1 MSHHVPCVVCGFATT
16 QELNPSIHG
25 VLAVCE
31 KCVNRGD
38 VLFGEPE
45 NEGDKTNDDADP
57 RSSREPDERSG
68 DDGAPSAGASEEV
81 TEAQGGQAEAQGH
94 RETPLEAEWREA
106 EGVDQ
111 EAEGEEDGEQETVEA
126 SEKDLAERAE
136 ARLEK
141 GESFQPDQ
149 GSEGRQAGQRD
160 GAGDEGRSEL
170 SRDERP
176 HPPDAA
182 REGGQKGRR
191 KREGRQTR
199 DEPERTGG
207 DGDSTGRVVYEK
219 HGVTLYLAEVTAA
232 LRTIP
237 DCSFDALMCDPPYGF
252 SFMNKLWDYA
262 VPSVELWRECLRV
275 LKPGAPL
282 VAYGGSRTYHRL
294 ACGIE
299 DAGFELR
306 DCMMWLH
313 AKGFPKSQN
322 VGLAIDKAAG
332 AVREV
337 VGPVALPARN
347 GDGTNAMG
355 GGWQDTPMVTIA
367 ATPLAKEWDGYGTA
381 LKPAF
386 EPIVL
391 ARKPLDG
398 TMAENVAR
406 WGVGGLA
413 IDACRIDWDGP
424 EDAAAAAAVGYADSR
439 SRGAIRPSNS
449 IGKESRDGTN
459 RYDPSSIKGRW
470 PANLLLDEG
479 AAEILDAE
487 VGPRKSGLAVREN
500 GGGGQIMSG
509 IGDQPYRPKPS
520 LPNLGYVD
528 GDTRPSRF
536 YFTSKVSSF
545 ERELGCE
552 DLEMRSA
559 GEVVGRSEDKAPGT
573 LHGRAGAAH
582 GGGARN
588 HHPTLKPIH
597 LNTWLARLILPSP
610 SRSRRLLV
618 PFAGSA
624 SEIIGARRAG
634 WDEIVGIEGDAEYAE
649 IAKARLD
656 RWAQIPENVDPME
669 SRPESV
675 DHRQA
680 KLFW

>member
-38 VLFGEPE
+38 VLFGETE

-68 DDGAPSAGASEEV
+68 DDDAASAGAGQEG
-81 TEAQGGQAEAQGH
+81 AQGHVVQAEAQGH

-337 VGPVALPARN
+337 VGPVAIAR
-347 GDGTNAMG
+347 GQRDGTNAMG
-355 GGWQDTPMVTIA
+355 GGWQDTPMVTRA
-367 ATPLAKEWDGYGTA
+367 ATPLAQEWDGYGTA
-381 LKPAF
+381 LKPAH

-398 TMAENVAR
+398 TMAQNVAR

-413 IDACRIDWDGP
+413 IDTCRIEG
-424 EDAAAAAAVGYADSR
+424 EGGGTHCGNRDAAGACLGHANAGR
-439 SRGAIRPSNS
+439 STSGETFHGPDTSP
-449 IGKESRDGTN
+449 D
-459 RYDPSSIKGRW
+459 GRW
-470 PANLLLDEG
+470 PPNLLLDEG

-552 DLEMRSA
+552 ELEMRSA
-559 GEVVGRSEDKAPGT
+559 GEVTGRTDDNAPGT
-573 LHGRAGAAH
+573 THARAGA
-582 GGGARN
+582 GGSTGGSRN

-597 LNTWLARLILPSP
+597 LNTWLARLILPPP
-610 SRSRRLLV
+610 SRSRRLLI

-675 DHRQA
+675 DPRQA